1 MLAVAHGLL
10 GRPPLPILSSQ
21 SLSGVFRYFGNI
33 SVRESPSSRVAQTL
47 GHVATPPRLG
57 ASGCQFDSG
66 EDRTSNNNTTLAS
79 SRHHLWQHKA
89 ALRSRSLAAVET
101 LLVPS
106 NQVAQPH
113 YLARPLAGRLREEL
127 VRLPT
132 TPPP

>member
-57 ASGCQFDSG
+57 ASGCQFGSG
-66 EDRTSNNNTTLAS
+66 EDRTITCS
-79 SRHHLWQHKA
+79 SLKV
-89 ALRSRSLAAVET
+89 ALKEKQL
-101 LLVPS
+101 PS
-106 NQVAQPH
+106 FRWGCEP
-113 YLARPLAGRLREEL
+113 
-127 VRLPT
+127 RLPKN
-132 TPPP
+132 